1 MIMQTVTERV
11 LEQFAAD
18 LGVTVQWSTEVVGV
32 DQDDDAV
39 SVETRGPHGVARRR
53 ARYLV
58 GCDGGHS
65 SVRGCTGISFNG
77 TDSRFITLL
86 GDVDIDDP
94 PADRFF
100 LQRRPAGLFSLLEA
114 ALHPLALPPDRRSSR
129 ARSKQDPIC

>member
-1 MIMQTVTERV
+1 M
-11 LEQFAAD
+11 
-18 LGVTVQWSTEVVGV
+18 